1 MMNEQASKNIHDYS
15 VFLLTISSFLCFC
28 SFLILFVYDS
38 FILCFIIYLLNF
50 ITMLRRI
57 KHTNIM
63 NNSKTNQNEPKR
75 NEFHESKLN

>member
-1 MMNEQASKNIHDYS
+1 
-15 VFLLTISSFLCFC
+15 
-28 SFLILFVYDS
+28 
-38 FILCFIIYLLNF
+38 
-50 ITMLRRI
+50 MLRRI